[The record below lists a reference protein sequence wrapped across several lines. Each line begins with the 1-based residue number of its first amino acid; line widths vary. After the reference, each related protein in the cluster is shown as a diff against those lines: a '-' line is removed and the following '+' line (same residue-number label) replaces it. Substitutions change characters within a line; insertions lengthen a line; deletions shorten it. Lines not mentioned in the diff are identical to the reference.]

1 MKTMKKRMLS
11 LAICATAFLC
21 FGSEA
26 NAQKTIKLFNG
37 KDLSN
42 WNFVVDKN
50 AVPAEQVYSVEDGVI
65 NITGNPFGYMYK
77 KDK

>member
-1 MKTMKKRMLS
+1 MA
-11 LAICATAFLC
+11 AIAAAFLC
-21 FGSEA
+21 FGSDA

-50 AVPAEQVYSVEDGVI
+50 SVPAEQVYSVGDEREI
-65 NITGNPFGYMYK
+65 RQL
-77 KDK
+77 